1 MTLFVS
7 RTDLFIQRAKMLND
21 ALQDET
27 GGGSIGRKLAGPCMM
42 ADKVVAAM
50 MAVGLGREGQ
60 TGFGE
65 GICHS

>member
-1 MTLFVS
+1 
-7 RTDLFIQRAKMLND
+7 MLND